1 MFDIEF
7 KGIRTETKG
16 VAVTRRPNIPA
27 PEPNGI
33 WVQVAGKDG
42 SVFQWDGTYKNIEIP
57 VPLNF
62 VRARKYWME
71 TYREIKSWITGAGP
85 LVMGDD
91 PGWFYKCKTA
101 FINDTR
107 RKAWVGGELDARFV
121 CDPYQYQE
129 GAQAFMSFE
138 EAQNN
143 PYALAKPKYRISG
156 SGACVLSV
164 NGKTASLTA
173 SGTIIIDTDRMV
185 AYTEDGTITNSA
197 FDAGSNYE
205 KLWLEPGKNE
215 IEILTGVNL
224 EIAPCWRSL

>member
-7 KGIRTETKG
+7 KGIRSTLKG
-16 VAVTRRPNIPA
+16 VAVTSRPNIPA
-27 PEPNGI
+27 PEQNGT
-33 WVQVAGKDG
+33 WVQIAGRDG
-42 SVFQWDGTYKNIEIP
+42 ATFQWDGTYKDIEIP

-62 VRARKYWME
+62 VRAREYWME
-71 TYREIKSWITGAGP
+71 TYREIKAWLTGAGP

-91 PGWFYKCKTA
+91 PGWFYKCKSARIQSTK
-101 FINDTR
+101 R
-107 RKAWVGGELDARFV
+107 SVWVGGTLDARFV
-121 CDPYQYQE
+121 CDPHQYQA
-129 GAQAFMSFE
+129 GAQAFMSWE

-143 PYALAKPKYRISG
+143 PYELAKPKYKING
-156 SGACVLSV
+156 QGACVLSV

-173 SGTIIIDTDRMV
+173 SGTIILDTDRMV
-185 AYTEDGTITNSA
+185 AYTEDGTVNNSA

-215 IEILTGVNL
+215 IEITQGFDL